1 MIMGF
6 LVFVTALLST
16 RVRLRFVSDRRLS
29 SGQVGQAACHSLRR
43 LRRAAFQATLVGVGV
58 CLAPCAPRHSLQ
70 AISKLWLSISVVRP
84 LAVSVCEPRFPE
96 LCRGCGSGATPAVV
110 RHLTARAM
118 PGGAVQLVS
127 FTQRS
132 LPQGPQPSPPS

>member
-29 SGQVGQAACHSLRR
+29 SGQVAQAACHSLRR

-84 LAVSVCEPRFPE
+84 LAVEPRFPE
-96 LCRGCGSGATPAVV
+96 LCWGCGSGATPAVV

-132 LPQGPQPSPPS
+132 LPQRPQPSPPS